1 MGGIRYFTW
10 NDVVYL
16 VEAARWTLLLSAIAF
31 VGGGLVGAL
40 VTLARISRHKA
51 LRWFAVGYVEVLQG
65 TPLLMQ
71 LFLWFFLI
79 TLFIPIKLP
88 ATLVAAI
95 ALTLNASSFA
105 TEIWRGSIEAISRTQ
120 WEAAASIG
128 MSRFE
133 QIIHIIAP
141 QAMRIALAPTVG
153 LLVIVIK
160 GTALTALIGFVE
172 VTRAGQLVSG
182 VTFQPLL
189 VFSVVAA
196 IYLALCLPLST
207 LSQHFERKL
216 HGGRKPHAGV

>member
-1 MGGIRYFTW
+1 MREFGQNELLFI
-10 NDVVYL
+10 L
-16 VEAARWTLLLSAIAF
+16 AAVRWTVVLSLIAF
-31 VGGGLVGAL
+31 ALGGAL
-40 VTLARISRHKA
+40 GACVALIRTATFAPFRLAA
-51 LRWFAVGYVEVLQG
+51 AGYIQLFQG

-105 TEIWRGSIEAISRTQ
+105 TEIWRGSIEAIARTQ

-128 MSRFE
+128 MSRFQ
-133 QIIHIIAP
+133 QIRHIIAP

-189 VFSVVAA
+189 TFSVVAA

-207 LSQHFERKL
+207 LSQYLEEKL
-216 HGGRKPHAGV
+216 HGGRKPLAGV

>member
-1 MGGIRYFTW
+1 MGIRYFTI
-10 NDVVYL
+10 NDVYYL
-16 VEAARWTLLLSAIAF
+16 LDATKWTLLLAAMAF
-31 VGGGLVGAL
+31 FGGGIVGAL
-40 VTLARISRHKA
+40 ITLARISRSRA

-71 LFLWFFLI
+71 LFVWFFLL

-88 ATLVAAI
+88 ATLVAGI
-95 ALTLNASSFA
+95 ALTMNASSFA
-105 TEIWRGSIEAISRTQ
+105 TEIWRGSIEAIPRTQ

-133 QIIHIIAP
+133 QIVHIIAP
-141 QAMRIALAPTVG
+141 QALRIAMAPTVG
-153 LLVIVIK
+153 LLVIIIK

-189 VFSVVAA
+189 TFGVVAV
-196 IYLALCLPLST
+196 IYLALCLPLSM
-207 LSQHFERKL
+207 LSQRIERRL
-216 HGGRKPHAGV
+216 HVGRPAHGGQ

>member
-1 MGGIRYFTW
+1 MGIRYFTW

-16 VEAARWTLLLSAIAF
+16 IEATRWTLLLSAIAF

-105 TEIWRGSIEAISRTQ
+105 TEIWRGSIEAIPRTQ

-133 QIIHIIAP
+133 QIRHIIAP

-189 VFSVVAA
+189 VFRVAA
-196 IYLALCLPLST
+196 TVYLAQLLPLSS

-216 HGGRKPHAGV
+216 HGDRSAIAGH